1 MQAAIASEECYPR
14 NTTPKPVAFCSRTLT
29 AAKRGYAHMEK
40 ERVAAVWVSEKFERY
55 LLGLENFKLETDQKL
70 LVTLMNTKNLQDA
83 PLWCQRMLMRLMWFH
98 LLGLENFKLETD
110 QKLLVTLVNTKNLQD
125 APLWCQRMLMRLMWF
140 HPTACIF
147 CMEEAT

>member
-1 MQAAIASEECYPR
+1 
-14 NTTPKPVAFCSRTLT
+14 
-29 AAKRGYAHMEK
+29 MEK

-70 LVTLMNTKNLQDA
+70 LVTLMNTKNL
-83 PLWCQRMLMRLMWFH
+83 H
-98 LLGLENFKLETD
+98 
-110 QKLLVTLVNTKNLQD
+110 D